1 MRARALHECGALD
14 SPWPKALW
22 LSDTRREDRGS
33 RSALEGVTS
42 IAFDLLSFSAITV
55 LVVMGLGIIASMMGI
70 FNFAHGEFLLLG
82 AYTVYL
88 THALGYPVWLGMLL
102 APLAVAL
109 VGFLLERGVI
119 RFFYTDPVVAM
130 LGTYAIGLVIR
141 ESVRGLVGGLYHS
154 VPEPV
159 AGSFSLGAIAVSK
172 WRGIIIVVT
181 AVVMAGAWLIL
192 TRTRLGLQ
200 IRAALENP
208 ALARASGL
216 STARIYALTFT
227 GGAALAGLAGGLVV
241 PLFSMFADLGV
252 RFLIQSFLAVLL
264 GGVGTF
270 EGPALG
276 AGVIGVLSAGLPWVT
291 SPVLADVLVFV
302 IAIVIVKF
310 RPGGLWSRERS

>member
-1 MRARALHECGALD
+1 MAVPYVERTG
-14 SPWPKALW
+14 
-22 LSDTRREDRGS
+22 GS
-33 RSALEGVTS
+33 RSALEGVTG

-172 WRGIIIVVT
+172 WRGIIILVT
-181 AVVMAGAWLIL
+181 AAVMASAWLVL

-208 ALARASGL
+208 GLARASGL
-216 STARIYALTFT
+216 STTRIYALTFT
-227 GGAALAGLAGGLVV
+227 AGAALAGLAGGLVV

-276 AGVIGVLSAGLPWVT
+276 AGVIGLLSAGLPWVT

-310 RPGGLWSRERS
+310 RPGGLWSRGRS

>member
-1 MRARALHECGALD
+1 MM
-14 SPWPKALW
+14 
-22 LSDTRREDRGS
+22 
-33 RSALEGVTS
+33 EGVTS

-109 VGFLLERGVI
+109 VGLLLERGVI

-172 WRGIIIVVT
+172 WRGIIILVT
-181 AVVMAGAWLIL
+181 AAVMAFAWLVL

-216 STARIYALTFT
+216 STTRIYALTFT
-227 GGAALAGLAGGLVV
+227 AGAALAGLAGGLVV

>member
-1 MRARALHECGALD
+1 M
-14 SPWPKALW
+14 
-22 LSDTRREDRGS
+22 
-33 RSALEGVTS
+33 EGITS

-109 VGFLLERGVI
+109 VGLLLERGVI

-172 WRGIIIVVT
+172 WRGIIILVT
-181 AVVMAGAWLIL
+181 AAVMAFAWLVL

-227 GGAALAGLAGGLVV
+227 AGAALAGLAGGLVV

>member
-1 MRARALHECGALD
+1 MM
-14 SPWPKALW
+14 
-22 LSDTRREDRGS
+22 
-33 RSALEGVTS
+33 EGITS

-109 VGFLLERGVI
+109 VGLLLERGVI
-119 RFFYTDPVVAM
+119 RFFYTDLVVAM

-172 WRGIIIVVT
+172 WRGIIILVT
-181 AVVMAGAWLIL
+181 AAVMAGAWLVL

-216 STARIYALTFT
+216 STTRIYALTFT
-227 GGAALAGLAGGLVV
+227 AGAALAGLAGGLVV

>member
-1 MRARALHECGALD
+1 
-14 SPWPKALW
+14 
-22 LSDTRREDRGS
+22 
-33 RSALEGVTS
+33 LEGVTS

-109 VGFLLERGVI
+109 VGLLLERGVI

-172 WRGIIIVVT
+172 WRGIIILVT
-181 AVVMAGAWLIL
+181 AAVMAFAWLVL

-216 STARIYALTFT
+216 STTRIYALTFT
-227 GGAALAGLAGGLVV
+227 AGAALAGLAGGLVV

>member
-1 MRARALHECGALD
+1 M
-14 SPWPKALW
+14 
-22 LSDTRREDRGS
+22 SDTRREDGGS
-33 RSALEGVTS
+33 RSTLESVTS

-109 VGFLLERGVI
+109 VGLLLERGVI

-172 WRGIIIVVT
+172 WRGIIILVT
-181 AVVMAGAWLIL
+181 AAVMAFAWLVL

-216 STARIYALTFT
+216 STTRIYALTFT
-227 GGAALAGLAGGLVV
+227 AGAALAGLAGGLVV

>member
-1 MRARALHECGALD
+1 M
-14 SPWPKALW
+14 
-22 LSDTRREDRGS
+22 
-33 RSALEGVTS
+33 EGITS

-109 VGFLLERGVI
+109 VGLLLERGVI

-172 WRGIIIVVT
+172 WRGIIILVP
-181 AVVMAGAWLIL
+181 AAVMAGAWIVL

-216 STARIYALTFT
+216 STTRIYALTFT
-227 GGAALAGLAGGLVV
+227 AGAALAGLAGGLVV

>member
-1 MRARALHECGALD
+1 MM
-14 SPWPKALW
+14 
-22 LSDTRREDRGS
+22 
-33 RSALEGVTS
+33 EGITS

-109 VGFLLERGVI
+109 VGLLLERGVI
-119 RFFYTDPVVAM
+119 RFFYADPVVAM

-172 WRGIIIVVT
+172 WRGIIILVT
-181 AVVMAGAWLIL
+181 AAVMAFAWLVL

-216 STARIYALTFT
+216 STTRIYALTFT
-227 GGAALAGLAGGLVV
+227 AGAALAGLAGGLVV

>member
-1 MRARALHECGALD
+1 M
-14 SPWPKALW
+14 
-22 LSDTRREDRGS
+22 
-33 RSALEGVTS
+33 EGITS

-55 LVVMGLGIIASMMGI
+55 LVVLGLGIIASMMGI

-181 AVVMAGAWLIL
+181 AVVMAGAWLVL

-216 STARIYALTFT
+216 YTTRIYALTFT

>member
-1 MRARALHECGALD
+1 MG
-14 SPWPKALW
+14 
-22 LSDTRREDRGS
+22 GS
-33 RSALEGVTS
+33 RSALEGITG

-109 VGFLLERGVI
+109 VGLLLERGVI

-172 WRGIIIVVT
+172 WRGIIILVT
-181 AVVMAGAWLIL
+181 AAVMAFAWLVL

-216 STARIYALTFT
+216 STTRIYALTFT
-227 GGAALAGLAGGLVV
+227 AGAALAGLAGGLVV

>member
-1 MRARALHECGALD
+1 M
-14 SPWPKALW
+14 
-22 LSDTRREDRGS
+22 
-33 RSALEGVTS
+33 EGITG

-109 VGFLLERGVI
+109 VGLLLERGVI

-172 WRGIIIVVT
+172 WRGIIILVT
-181 AVVMAGAWLIL
+181 AAVMAGAWLVL

-216 STARIYALTFT
+216 STTRIYAFTFT
-227 GGAALAGLAGGLVV
+227 AGAALAGLAGGLVV

>member
-1 MRARALHECGALD
+1 V
-14 SPWPKALW
+14 
-22 LSDTRREDRGS
+22 SDTLERTGGS
-33 RSALEGVTS
+33 RSALEGITG

-172 WRGIIIVVT
+172 WRGIIILIT
-181 AVVMAGAWLIL
+181 AAVMAGAWLVL

-216 STARIYALTFT
+216 STTRIYAFTFT
-227 GGAALAGLAGGLVV
+227 AGAALAGLAGGLVV

>member
-1 MRARALHECGALD
+1 MGVRYASRG
-14 SPWPKALW
+14 
-22 LSDTRREDRGS
+22 RGS
-33 RSALEGVTS
+33 RSALEGVTG

-109 VGFLLERGVI
+109 VGLLLERGVI

-172 WRGIIIVVT
+172 WRGIIILVT
-181 AVVMAGAWLIL
+181 AAVMASAWIVL

-216 STARIYALTFT
+216 STTRIYALTFT
-227 GGAALAGLAGGLVV
+227 AGAALAGLAGGLVV

>member
-1 MRARALHECGALD
+1 M
-14 SPWPKALW
+14 
-22 LSDTRREDRGS
+22 
-33 RSALEGVTS
+33 EGITG

-109 VGFLLERGVI
+109 VGLLLERGVI

-172 WRGIIIVVT
+172 WRGIIILVT
-181 AVVMAGAWLIL
+181 AAVMASAWIVL

-216 STARIYALTFT
+216 STTRIYALTFT
-227 GGAALAGLAGGLVV
+227 AGAALAGLAGGLVV

>member
-1 MRARALHECGALD
+1 M
-14 SPWPKALW
+14 
-22 LSDTRREDRGS
+22 
-33 RSALEGVTS
+33 EGVTS

-109 VGFLLERGVI
+109 VGLLLERGVI

-172 WRGIIIVVT
+172 WRGIIILVT
-181 AVVMAGAWLIL
+181 AAVMAFAWLVL

-216 STARIYALTFT
+216 STTRIYALTFT
-227 GGAALAGLAGGLVV
+227 AGAALAGLAGGLVV

>member
-1 MRARALHECGALD
+1 MM
-14 SPWPKALW
+14 
-22 LSDTRREDRGS
+22 
-33 RSALEGVTS
+33 EGVTS

-109 VGFLLERGVI
+109 VGLLLERGVI

-172 WRGIIIVVT
+172 WRGIIILVT
-181 AVVMAGAWLIL
+181 AAVMAVAWLVL

-216 STARIYALTFT
+216 STTRIYALTFT
-227 GGAALAGLAGGLVV
+227 AGAALAGLAGGLVV

>member
-1 MRARALHECGALD
+1 
-14 SPWPKALW
+14 
-22 LSDTRREDRGS
+22 
-33 RSALEGVTS
+33 
-42 IAFDLLSFSAITV
+42 
-55 LVVMGLGIIASMMGI
+55 MMGI

-102 APLAVAL
+102 APVAVAL

-181 AVVMAGAWLIL
+181 GVVMAAAWLIL

-227 GGAALAGLAGGLVV
+227 SGAALAGLAGGLVV

>member
-1 MRARALHECGALD
+1 MM
-14 SPWPKALW
+14 
-22 LSDTRREDRGS
+22 
-33 RSALEGVTS
+33 EGVTS

-109 VGFLLERGVI
+109 VGLLLERGVI

-172 WRGIIIVVT
+172 WRGIIILVT
-181 AVVMAGAWLIL
+181 AAVMASAWLVL

-216 STARIYALTFT
+216 STTRIYALTFT
-227 GGAALAGLAGGLVV
+227 AGAALAGLAGGLVV

>member
-1 MRARALHECGALD
+1 
-14 SPWPKALW
+14 
-22 LSDTRREDRGS
+22 
-33 RSALEGVTS
+33 LEGITS

-109 VGFLLERGVI
+109 VGLLLERGVI

-172 WRGIIIVVT
+172 WRGIIILVT
-181 AVVMAGAWLIL
+181 AAVMTSAWLVL

-216 STARIYALTFT
+216 STTRIYALTFT
-227 GGAALAGLAGGLVV
+227 AGAALAGLAGGLVV

>member
-1 MRARALHECGALD
+1 M
-14 SPWPKALW
+14 
-22 LSDTRREDRGS
+22 
-33 RSALEGVTS
+33 EGVTS

-141 ESVRGLVGGLYHS
+141 GERARPRRRLVPLGPRARRRLVQPGRHRGVQVARHHHRGDRRGHGG
-154 VPEPV
+154 
-159 AGSFSLGAIAVSK
+159 
-172 WRGIIIVVT
+172 R
-181 AVVMAGAWLIL
+181 
-192 TRTRLGLQ
+192 
-200 IRAALENP
+200 
-208 ALARASGL
+208 LARPDPDAAGPADPRRARKSRR
-216 STARIYALTFT
+216 SRAPPACPPARIYALTFT
-227 GGAALAGLAGGLVV
+227 AGAALAGLAGGLVV

-270 EGPALG
+270 EGRRWG
-276 AGVIGVLSAGLPWVT
+276 
-291 SPVLADVLVFV
+291 
-302 IAIVIVKF
+302 
-310 RPGGLWSRERS
+310 PG

>member
-1 MRARALHECGALD
+1 MG
-14 SPWPKALW
+14 
-22 LSDTRREDRGS
+22 GS
-33 RSALEGVTS
+33 RSALEGITG

-109 VGFLLERGVI
+109 VGLLLERGVI
-119 RFFYTDPVVAM
+119 RYFYTDPVVAM

-172 WRGIIIVVT
+172 WRGIIILVT
-181 AVVMAGAWLIL
+181 AAVMASAWIVL

-216 STARIYALTFT
+216 STTRIYALTFT
-227 GGAALAGLAGGLVV
+227 AGAALAGLAGGLVV

>member
-1 MRARALHECGALD
+1 MG
-14 SPWPKALW
+14 
-22 LSDTRREDRGS
+22 GS

-42 IAFDLLSFSAITV
+42 VAFDLLSFSAITV

-109 VGFLLERGVI
+109 VGLLLERGVI

-172 WRGIIIVVT
+172 WRGIIILVT
-181 AVVMAGAWLIL
+181 AAVMACAWLVL

-216 STARIYALTFT
+216 STTRIYALTFT
-227 GGAALAGLAGGLVV
+227 AGAALAGLAGGLVV

>member
-1 MRARALHECGALD
+1 M
-14 SPWPKALW
+14 
-22 LSDTRREDRGS
+22 
-33 RSALEGVTS
+33 EGVTS

-181 AVVMAGAWLIL
+181 AVVMATAWLVL

-227 GGAALAGLAGGLVV
+227 AGAALAGLAGGLVV

>member
-1 MRARALHECGALD
+1 L
-14 SPWPKALW
+14 
-22 LSDTRREDRGS
+22 
-33 RSALEGVTS
+33 
-42 IAFDLLSFSAITV
+42 
-55 LVVMGLGIIASMMGI
+55 
-70 FNFAHGEFLLLG
+70 
-82 AYTVYL
+82 
-88 THALGYPVWLGMLL
+88 
-102 APLAVAL
+102 
-109 VGFLLERGVI
+109 LLERGVI

-141 ESVRGLVGGLYHS
+141 ESVRGLVGGLYPP

-172 WRGIIIVVT
+172 WRGIIILVT
-181 AVVMAGAWLIL
+181 AAVMAGAWIVL

-216 STARIYALTFT
+216 STTRIYALTFT
-227 GGAALAGLAGGLVV
+227 AGAALAGLAGGLVV

>member
-1 MRARALHECGALD
+1 M
-14 SPWPKALW
+14 
-22 LSDTRREDRGS
+22 SDTRREDRGS
-33 RSALEGVTS
+33 RSALAGVTS

-109 VGFLLERGVI
+109 VGLLLERGVI

-216 STARIYALTFT
+216 STTRIYALTFT
-227 GGAALAGLAGGLVV
+227 AGAALAGLAGGLVV

>member
-1 MRARALHECGALD
+1 MLKVAPLTHPDR
-14 SPWPKALW
+14 
-22 LSDTRREDRGS
+22 TRYGCPIRVERTGGS

-109 VGFLLERGVI
+109 VGLLLERGVI

-172 WRGIIIVVT
+172 WRGIIILVT
-181 AVVMAGAWLIL
+181 AAVMAFAWLVL

-216 STARIYALTFT
+216 STTRIYALTFT
-227 GGAALAGLAGGLVV
+227 AGAALAGLAGGLVV

>member
-1 MRARALHECGALD
+1 MGVVMSA
-14 SPWPKALW
+14 PKALW
-22 LSDTRREDRGS
+22 LSDTRREDGGS
-33 RSALEGVTS
+33 RSALEGITG

-109 VGFLLERGVI
+109 VGLLLERGVI

-172 WRGIIIVVT
+172 WRGIIILVT
-181 AVVMAGAWLIL
+181 AAVMASAWLVL

-216 STARIYALTFT
+216 STTRIYALTFT
-227 GGAALAGLAGGLVV
+227 AGAALAGLAGGLVV

>member
-1 MRARALHECGALD
+1 MGVRYVERTG
-14 SPWPKALW
+14 
-22 LSDTRREDRGS
+22 GS
-33 RSALEGVTS
+33 RSALEGITG

-172 WRGIIIVVT
+172 WRGIIILVT
-181 AVVMAGAWLIL
+181 AAVMASAWIVL

-216 STARIYALTFT
+216 STTRIYALTFT
-227 GGAALAGLAGGLVV
+227 AGAALAGLAGGLVV

>member
-1 MRARALHECGALD
+1 MAVRYASTDGG
-14 SPWPKALW
+14 P
-22 LSDTRREDRGS
+22 
-33 RSALEGVTS
+33 RSALEGITS

-109 VGFLLERGVI
+109 VGLLLERGVI
-119 RFFYTDPVVAM
+119 RFFYADPVVAM

-172 WRGIIIVVT
+172 WRGIIILVT
-181 AVVMAGAWLIL
+181 AAVMAGAWIVL

-216 STARIYALTFT
+216 STTRIYALTFT
-227 GGAALAGLAGGLVV
+227 AGAALAGLAGGLVV

>member
-1 MRARALHECGALD
+1 M
-14 SPWPKALW
+14 
-22 LSDTRREDRGS
+22 
-33 RSALEGVTS
+33 EGITS

-109 VGFLLERGVI
+109 VGLLLERGVI

-172 WRGIIIVVT
+172 WRGIIILVT
-181 AVVMAGAWLIL
+181 AAVMAFAWLVL

-227 GGAALAGLAGGLVV
+227 AGAALAGLAGGLVV

-310 RPGGLWSRERS
+310 RPGGLWSKERS